1 VALTVFGVVALAV
14 ATATA
19 APTPQTIAHIHG
31 RIVAI
36 DAKRGT
42 FQIHHDPFPMMP
54 MAMTMEVAPKNRSDL
69 AKLHVGEVV
78 NATVDTS
85 IVPWPGTDIRPAPSP
100 RPGHAS

>member
-1 VALTVFGVVALAV
+1 MSLSVLSAVLAV
-14 ATATA
+14 ASA

-31 RIVAI
+31 RVVAI

-54 MAMTMEVAPKNRSDL
+54 MAMTMEVEPKNRADL
-69 AKLHVGEVV
+69 AKLHVGEII

-85 IVPWPGTDIRPAPSP
+85 IDPWPGTDIRPAASP
-100 RPGHAS
+100 HAVHTP